1 MDGTTITS
9 LSSDSSVRYE
19 LCSSMSSDS
28 SVSGTAAKKMLS
40 KNVQSW
46 SGPQLRLVNKNTV
59 VHMTSWE
66 PALLDLFGGKPF
78 LLSSPYKRVGR
89 KLKLGNFYGV
99 GTLWPEQSDIVAS
112 ISYGPRTKDH
122 GPTDTAHSQVAELYM
137 ELHFVTVDRDIQVRI
152 LVECTE
158 VPRLNISSIHQH
170 MSVEDLRSVFQVD
183 HHEKDYSNI
192 IVDVR
197 ILARLN
203 IDSHSPFT
211 QRLLTN
217 STVRSA
223 YKAIVS
229 TNQGSGCFQTR
240 VNETSSLTSR
250 CHLGLPDNKVPT
262 RVLLMKVKGLCRPVV
277 TWQQRMSVQTKDAH
291 SGELFLHY
299 FVLAQSSAVTVV
311 KCMGKNKVD

>member
-1 MDGTTITS
+1 MT
-9 LSSDSSVRYE
+9 
-19 LCSSMSSDS
+19 
-28 SVSGTAAKKMLS
+28 
-40 KNVQSW
+40 
-46 SGPQLRLVNKNTV
+46 LRRI
-59 VHMTSWE
+59 
-66 PALLDLFGGKPF
+66 LLLLFF
-78 LLSSPYKRVGR
+78 LYFNAHAHIYSAVIGSPYKRVRR

-99 GTLWPEQSDIVAS
+99 RTLWPEQSDIVAS
-112 ISYGPRTKDH
+112 ISYGPRTY
-122 GPTDTAHSQVAELYM
+122 GYG
-137 ELHFVTVDRDIQVRI
+137 
-152 LVECTE
+152 
-158 VPRLNISSIHQH
+158 IHQH

-197 ILARLN
+197 ILFWLN

-211 QRLLTN
+211 QSLLTN

-262 RVLLMKVKGLCRPVV
+262 YLNPNLPFN
-277 TWQQRMSVQTKDAH
+277 
-291 SGELFLHY
+291 GELDKTSHAAGVMGNEERNQE
-299 FVLAQSSAVTVV
+299 VLVFNLRLSTEITVQDY
-311 KCMGKNKVD
+311 KE